1 MEPKVTKFRS
11 NFFLP
16 LPRTLTQSTLSELL
30 SAFIEGVY
38 ATSTIEWIAVTT
50 GVLSVWFS
58 MKENILV
65 YPFGIVSVLIYVYLA
80 FQYKLYADM
89 GVNGYYFVMSVY
101 GWMYWKNTD
110 GVRDQ
115 IPVTVNN
122 AREWLTT
129 VTLLVG
135 SFGILVFVLMN
146 FTDSDV
152 PFWDATTT
160 CFAITG
166 MWLMARKK
174 LENWIAWIICDL
186 ISIPLYFYKGLVLT
200 SVQFLLFTGL
210 ACAGYLAWKKSL
222 ERESD
227 RFLERENS

>member
-1 MEPKVTKFRS
+1 METKVTKFRS

-122 AREWLTT
+122 AREWLIT

>member
-1 MEPKVTKFRS
+1 M
-11 NFFLP
+11 
-16 LPRTLTQSTLSELL
+16 SELL